1 VAQQIHKTYGYG
13 RLHWIVQRLTGLSV
27 ERTGFISREIEVSIF
42 LIDLLVA
49 VDSVLFRV
57 VPHGV
62 VPPIEQWL
70 GLGLVYGIPIGTAGI
85 LLNQPGRH
93 IVDLAISAK
102 GIQHDEKSGL
112 MVIQLVDSSIEI
124 RLGGKRIHAPPSYRK
139 DPEQQSKSKPDDSAQ
154 MHDSH
159 VSREIPM

>member
-1 VAQQIHKTYGYG
+1 
-13 RLHWIVQRLTGLSV
+13 VQRLTGLSV
-27 ERTGFISREIEVSIF
+27 ERTGFISRDIKVGIF

-49 VDSVLFRV
+49 VDSILFRI

-70 GLGLVYGIPIGTAGI
+70 GLGLVDGIPIGAAGI

-93 IVDLAISAK
+93 IVDLAISVK

-112 MVIQLVDSSIEI
+112 MVIQLVDASIEI
-124 RLGGKRIHAPPSYRK
+124 RLGRKRIHAPSSYRK
-139 DPEQQSKSKPDDSAQ
+139 DPEQHSKSKPDESAQ
-154 MHDSH
+154 MHH
-159 VSREIPM
+159 PRVSREIPM